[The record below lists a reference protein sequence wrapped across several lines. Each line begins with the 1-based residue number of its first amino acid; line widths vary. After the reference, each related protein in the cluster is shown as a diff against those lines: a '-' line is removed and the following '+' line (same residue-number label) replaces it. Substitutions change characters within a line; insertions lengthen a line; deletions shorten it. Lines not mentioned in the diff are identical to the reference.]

1 MDLQSFYNTNKQKLI
16 YDLKDIPTNILN
28 FRKANRKLTAT
39 ERMVSSFLQDC
50 VRYKLIKGCSTQE
63 IVKIGKTGNFIIV
76 DFYIK
81 DPAVVI
87 EVDGPEHNVP
97 RDAKR
102 DKALL
107 KLFGIKVLR
116 VTNKDVEENNKA
128 TREVLLAGILA
139 EKGLSPLQCS
149 ATIKKYWST
158 KDAEKN
164 TL

>member
-1 MDLQSFYNTNKQKLI
+1 MNLQAFYNTNKQKLI
-16 YDLKDIPTNILN
+16 YDLKDIPASILN

-50 VRYKLIKGCSTQE
+50 ARYNIIKGCGTQQ
-63 IVKIGKTGNFIIV
+63 IIKIGKIGNYIIV

-81 DPAVVI
+81 EPNIII
-87 EVDGPEHNVP
+87 EVDGPEHGSL

-116 VTNKDVEENNKA
+116 VTNKNVEEDNKGA
-128 TREVLLAGILA
+128 REFLLSGILA
-139 EKGLSPLQCS
+139 EKGLTPTQVTSE
-149 ATIKKYWST
+149 IKKYWSS
-158 KDAEKN
+158 KDSEKN

>member
-1 MDLQSFYNTNKQKLI
+1 MDLQSFYSANKQKLI

-39 ERMVSSFLQDC
+39 ERMVSVFLQDC
-50 VRYKLIKGCSTQE
+50 VRYQLIQGCVTQQ
-63 IVKIGKTGNFIIV
+63 IIKIGKTGNFIIV

-81 DPAVVI
+81 DPNIII
-87 EVDGPEHNVP
+87 EVDGPEHGSM

-102 DKALL
+102 DKAIL

-116 VTNKDVEENNKA
+116 VTNKNVEEDNKGA
-128 TREVLLAGILA
+128 RELLLSGILA
-139 EKGLSPLQCS
+139 KKGLAPKQITSE
-149 ATIKKYWST
+149 INKYWVS
-158 KDAEKN
+158 KEGEKN